1 WEEKSFARRRRRR
14 RASTERGETEGEGRL
29 PSSVASVALTRRT
42 TRIPRQQKSRKN
54 RIRSPLRFLLPLS
67 RRRRSATSSSS
78 TWCSGSDKKSRL
90 FFSWRSLCLN
100 RFSFNPQKP

>member
-14 RASTERGETEGEGRL
+14 RTSTERGETEGEGRL

-67 RRRRSATSSSS
+67 LSLSLSATSSSS
-78 TWCSGSDKKSRL
+78 PWCSGSDKKSRL

-100 RFSFNPQKP
+100 RFSFNPH